1 MLLGTYWGTQWE
13 LETHVDGNILETTKI
28 QPLFPLTLPQ
38 KTKTWVPGVH
48 VVGSP
53 HWVPRISVPI
63 LARSCWN
70 SMGVSGWF
78 KKLVEHSVWFWAGFF
93 KFLKLYL
100 VMTVFFKRS
109 PNSSL
114 VGKLESGLM
123 RSPWLWPQTLNLSSR
138 MVEAI
143 TWSTST
149 SSGCT
154 VVIGVG
160 SSCLWVGY
168 ANARFRFSPVTFF
181 SMCWL
186 ALPVFPGWS
195 SPFRSFHCGSFA
207 LCQWR
212 VVSEHLARLVIQL
225 H

>member
-1 MLLGTYWGTQWE
+1 
-13 LETHVDGNILETTKI
+13 
-28 QPLFPLTLPQ
+28 
-38 KTKTWVPGVH
+38 
-48 VVGSP
+48 
-53 HWVPRISVPI
+53 
-63 LARSCWN
+63 
-70 SMGVSGWF
+70 
-78 KKLVEHSVWFWAGFF
+78 
-93 KFLKLYL
+93 
-100 VMTVFFKRS
+100 
-109 PNSSL
+109 L

-138 MVEAI
+138 VVEAI

-160 SSCLWVGY
+160 SCLWVGY

-181 SMCWL
+181 SICWL
-186 ALPVFPGWS
+186 ALSVFPGWS

-225 H
+225 NWFFLLGLSELVHVTLHMWKKKLRQFSIGIPSCDMKIVTMTSGGPRCLSENGDRIRALAVCQSLLIKMVKCRTDAFTLNEGEGICCWHRHIASLRPTCDSLLQREL